1 MKKKPKVPS
10 NNIGLNKKAGF
21 DYFLGERFEA
31 GIVLEGWEAKSLRSG
46 RLQLRDTYVLIKDD
60 EAWLLNAVIT
70 PLDTI
75 ATHTTPDPQRT
86 RKLLL
91 HSKEIDTLK
100 GIVERK
106 GHSLI
111 PTSMYWIKG
120 RAKLG
125 FAIGK
130 GKKDY
135 DKRDTEKDRDWQRE
149 KERLF
154 KH

>member
-1 MKKKPKVPS
+1 MKKKPKTPS
-10 NNIGLNKKAGF
+10 NTIALNKKAGF
-21 DYFLGERFEA
+21 DYFLEERFEA
-31 GIVLEGWEAKSLRSG
+31 GIVLEGWEVKSLRAG
-46 RLQLRDTYVLIKDD
+46 RLQLRDTYVLIKDG

-70 PLDTI
+70 PLTD
-75 ATHTTPDPQRT
+75 ASSHVNPESQRT

-91 HSKEIDTLK
+91 HRSELNKLI
-100 GIVERK
+100 GAVERK
-106 GHSLI
+106 GHALI
-111 PTSMYWIKG
+111 PTGMYWKNG

-125 FAIGK
+125 FALAK

>member
-1 MKKKPKVPS
+1 MKNKQKTP
-10 NNIGLNKKAGF
+10 NNTIGINKKAGF
-21 DYFLGERFEA
+21 DYFLQERFEA
-31 GIVLEGWEAKSLRSG
+31 GIVLEGWEVKSLRAG
-46 RLQLRDTYVLIKDD
+46 RLQLRDTYVLIKEG

-70 PLDTI
+70 PLTDASSHI
-75 ATHTTPDPQRT
+75 NPEHRRT

-91 HSKEIDTLK
+91 HRSELNKLIGAT
-100 GIVERK
+100 ERK
-106 GHSLI
+106 GYALI
-111 PTSMYWIKG
+111 PTGMYWKNG
-120 RAKLG
+120 RVKLG
-125 FAIGK
+125 FALAK